1 MKVEADLEGDMA
13 RKFNELKIRLGATK
27 NSEVLRVLISRSHEI
42 FQKKTLL
49 PIDSAIYDTLE
60 GIARQEGKTIH
71 ELAEGCLLAAIK
83 KT

>member
-13 RKFNELKIRLGATK
+13 RKFNELKIRLGLTT

-49 PIDSAIYDTLE
+49 PIDSAIFDTLE
-60 GIARQEGKTIH
+60 GIARQQGKTIH
-71 ELAEGCLLAAIK
+71 ELAEGYMLQAFK
-83 KT
+83 RT